1 MGSFKENVS
10 AQLEKSK
17 SQLKEIETLAKGN
30 ASQAVTDTINS
41 LKNKRQDIDKKVQE
55 LTTSADTKAKA
66 AIEADLAKFNDAL
79 GQVAAKLKS
88 HAASTLGQQ
97 K

>member
-1 MGSFKENVS
+1 MAEETRTFEENVR

-17 SQLKEIETLAKGN
+17 SQMQEIEALAKGR
-30 ASQAVTDTINS
+30 ASQAVKDAING
-41 LKNKRQDIDKKVQE
+41 LKNKRQEIDKKYQG
-55 LTTSADTKAKA
+55 LKTSADTKAKA
-66 AIEADLAKFNDAL
+66 EIQADLDKFNIVL

-88 HAASTLGQQ
+88 PAPS